1 MQAKDHLRVGQVFE
15 NKEAFKLHMTLYAI
29 ANKFRYLIKRSE
41 PGKILLE
48 CVGAICGWRVYATK
62 MGGCPRFEI
71 RTLDPLHTCSV
82 ADRWGFRN
90 HATASVIGGM
100 MRERYGGGS
109 GTDPRPGEVRELMS
123 TEHRVPITY
132 WKAWKSR
139 ESAIGQGSGSSEA
152 AYQCL
157 PSYSEN
163 PGSTVALETVP
174 AQVSLSRLRR
184 KHTRISLHEEGGDYR
199 WHPPKG
205 EILWPSAHSKCSRR
219 ELSNFP
225 NWVWDCRL

>member
-1 MQAKDHLRVGQVFE
+1 
-15 NKEAFKLHMTLYAI
+15 
-29 ANKFRYLIKRSE
+29 
-41 PGKILLE
+41 
-48 CVGAICGWRVYATK
+48 
-62 MGGCPRFEI
+62 
-71 RTLDPLHTCSV
+71 
-82 ADRWGFRN
+82 
-90 HATASVIGGM
+90 M

-174 AQVSLSRLRR
+174 APDGEQRFKYLFLAFGASIQGFPYMRKVVIIDGTHLKGKYSGRLLTASAQDGNFQIFPIGFGIVDSENDQSWTWFFSKLQTVVPDSYDLVLVSDRHLLGDTQGKSSTSRFFIIR
-184 KHTRISLHEEGGDYR
+184 K
-199 WHPPKG
+199 
-205 EILWPSAHSKCSRR
+205 C
-219 ELSNFP
+219 
-225 NWVWDCRL
+225 